1 MKKIIAITAM
11 AAMVAAA
18 AMADEPAVDLSIAEF
33 KGDAS
38 VTWGVDLDADA
49 TTGRTG
55 FKNEIGASIKLN
67 IINAGDKSTEGE
79 GVWGEAKVKLD
90 NAFVAKAEGDGSTMG
105 LADGKVLLDTAKIHI
120 GDLYIGI
127 KAGDTQVGKL
137 ELPNALKSS
146 KYGVGDKGP
155 NATQGLVVGYGNDT
169 FGIDVDFRS
178 LPVGD
183 DYYTDQYA
191 AAAQFEL
198 KDLAGLNVK
207 AGASFGFDAA
217 DFGGTQLGL
226 FGSVG
231 YKLAMGD
238 NNLKIS
244 AGVGYDGN
252 KVGDSLKLQNG
263 QAAASVLYAWGDE
276 VDENG
281 GVYYLNDESKKR
293 TPGVGVAVYVP
304 LVKNTYLDIV
314 PAFYSGEL
322 VENLTA
328 SAIGEFEIPVGAD
341 WPDGTKIAMAFAGGV
356 KYKVAVGDAITVTP
370 QAGFR
375 FADKNYAGGNIGSL
389 FIGDKAEN
397 KDNSGLVDNSFG
409 ADGLFNVKAGVEI
422 GGLIPNTT
430 FEAWYQSR
438 NLLSDDGDP
447 NKKAGTFNI
456 KAKVTF

>member
-38 VTWGVDLDADA
+38 VTWGIDLDADA

-55 FKNEIGASIKLN
+55 FKNETSASIKLN
-67 IINAGDKSTEGE
+67 IVNAGDKTTEGE

-90 NAFVAKAEGDGSTMG
+90 NAFVAKAESDGATMA
-105 LADGKVLLDTAKIHI
+105 LADGKVVLDTAKLHI

-127 KAGDTQVGKL
+127 KSGDTQVGKL

-146 KYGVGDKGP
+146 KYGVSDKGP

-178 LPVGD
+178 LPEGT

-244 AGVGYDGN
+244 AGVGYNGN

-263 QAAASVLYAWGDE
+263 EAAASVLYAWGDE
-276 VDENG
+276 ADENG
-281 GVYYLNDESKKR
+281 GVYYLDNDEAKKR

-304 LVKNTYLDIV
+304 LVKNTYIDIV
-314 PAFYSGEL
+314 PAFYSGEI

-341 WPDGTKIAMAFAGGV
+341 WPDGTKIGMAFAGGV
-356 KYKVAVGDAITVTP
+356 KYKLAVGDAITVTP

-375 FADKNYAGGNIGSL
+375 FASKDYAAGKIGSI
-389 FIGDKAEN
+389 FTKAN
-397 KDNSGLVDNSFG
+397 TDNSGLTDVAADP
-409 ADGLFNVKAGVEI
+409 DGLVNVKAGVEI

-438 NLLSDDGDP
+438 NLVADTA
-447 NKKAGTFNI
+447 KAGTFNI
-456 KAKVTF
+456 KAKISF